1 MTDPTQSANQL
12 RVLFVCTAN
21 ICRSPM
27 AAAVLSYYAHHRGLP
42 LAVASA
48 GAMNGGKL
56 THEHTQST
64 MAEWNVD
71 LSAKVSRTLTP
82 QLIGGADLIIGME
95 TKHARRSVG
104 EHPPSASRIFLFKE
118 LAAISERLGP
128 RLVAAGQTPQAWL
141 RAAHGLRTQD
151 YTQDNAS
158 LEIPDPIGEPAPVY
172 TALREE
178 FAGYS
183 ETILN
188 ALYPAGALSG

>member
-1 MTDPTQSANQL
+1 MSDPLQDEEPL

-27 AAAVLSYYAHHRGLP
+27 AAAVLSYYAHHRDLP
-42 LAVASA
+42 VAVASA

-56 THEHTQST
+56 VHQHTRSA

-71 LSAKVSRTLTP
+71 ISSKVSRTLTP
-82 QLIGGADLIIGME
+82 QLIGGAHLIIGME
-95 TKHARRSVG
+95 TRHARRSVG

-128 RLVAAGQTPQAWL
+128 RLVGAGQTPQAWL

-151 YTQDNAS
+151 YTQDHTAF
-158 LEIPDPIGEPAPVY
+158 EIPDPIGEPEPVY

-178 FAGYS
+178 FSDYS
-183 ETILN
+183 EKILN
-188 ALYPAGALSG
+188 ALFPG